1 MPGAVLPRE
10 PRTPREIFEHYLRD
24 LVYGAND
31 GLITTFAIVAGVA
44 GADLSTRVVLILGF
58 ANRLAVGFSRG
69 ASNYLSSR
77 SEQELLAATDTG
89 AREPHA
95 FRHGVAT
102 FAAFVVIGLVPLI
115 AYLLPIPP
123 ERRFRTAALLTLLAL
138 FGVGASRALVTRLR
152 WWSAG
157 LEMLLVGGAA
167 ATVAYLVG
175 RFLAGITGG
184 PVV

>member
-1 MPGAVLPRE
+1 MVVDQVTQG
-10 PRTPREIFEHYLRD
+10 
-24 LVYGAND
+24 
-31 GLITTFAIVAGVA
+31 
-44 GADLSTRVVLILGF
+44 SWVLIFLW
-58 ANRLAVGFSRG
+58 
-69 ASNYLSSR
+69 
-77 SEQELLAATDTG
+77 
-89 AREPHA
+89 
-95 FRHGVAT
+95 
-102 FAAFVVIGLVPLI
+102 LVLI